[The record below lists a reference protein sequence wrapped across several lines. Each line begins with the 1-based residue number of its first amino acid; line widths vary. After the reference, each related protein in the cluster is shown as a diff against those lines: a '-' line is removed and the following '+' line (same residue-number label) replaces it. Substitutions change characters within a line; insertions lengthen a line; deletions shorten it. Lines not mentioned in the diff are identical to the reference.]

1 MLSPLLFLHICGGGV
16 GLLSGAVAISFRKG
30 SRAHGLAG
38 NVFFVSM
45 LIMSGSGAYM
55 ALMKSQMNNV
65 FGGVLTFYLVAT
77 AWVTAKRREGKPG
90 VFDWGALLV
99 AMAVC
104 AAIVT
109 YGVEAAK
116 SPTGSKDGIPAGM
129 YFFLASV
136 ALISAVGDI
145 RMLVHG
151 GIRGTQRV
159 ARHLWRMSFAWFVAS
174 SSLFLARPHLFPVLL
189 RKTGVLFI
197 LGVLPLALMIFWLI
211 RVAFSKAYKQTA
223 PSYRRVLRVRF
234 NTSMRS
240 S

>member
-1 MLSPLLFLHICGGGV
+1 MVSPLLFLHICGGGV
-16 GLLSGAVAISFRKG
+16 GLLSGAAAMSFRKG
-30 SRAHGLAG
+30 SRAHGVAG

-45 LIMSGSGAYM
+45 LLMSGSGAYM

-77 AWVTAKRREGKPG
+77 AWLTARRRDGKPG

-99 AMAVC
+99 AIAIG
-104 AAIVT
+104 AAILT

-136 ALISAVGDI
+136 ALISVVGDV
-145 RMLVHG
+145 RMLVRG
-151 GIRGTQRV
+151 GIWGTQRL

-174 SSLFLARPHLFPVLL
+174 SSLFLARPHLFPVLM
-189 RKTGVLFI
+189 RATGVLFI
-197 LGVLPLALMIFWLI
+197 LGVLPLGLMIFWLI
-211 RVAFSKAYKQTA
+211 RVAFSKAYKRTA
-223 PSYRRVLRVRF
+223 PSYRPSVKRGVQHKHAF
-234 NTSMRS
+234 
-240 S
+240 